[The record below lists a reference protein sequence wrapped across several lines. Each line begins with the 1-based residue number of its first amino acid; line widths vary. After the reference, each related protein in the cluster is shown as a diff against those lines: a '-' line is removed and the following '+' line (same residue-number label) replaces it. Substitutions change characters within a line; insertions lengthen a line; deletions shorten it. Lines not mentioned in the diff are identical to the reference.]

1 MAKPHTTIR
10 EHIRASATAYRSEFA
25 DQKLDQKW
33 SETAYKD
40 LSAIQQMK
48 ISMTTFHDAVQQKL
62 NQTMGRLVRP
72 LRKEHQAT

>member
-1 MAKPHTTIR
+1 MARPHKTIR
-10 EHIRASATAYRSEFA
+10 EHIRAAATAYRREFA
-25 DQKLDQKW
+25 DKKLDQKW

-48 ISMTTFHDAVQQKL
+48 ISKTTFHDAVQQKL
-62 NQTMGRLVRP
+62 NQTVGRLVRP